1 MRRPLLLALLIAAGC
16 AEQAPPAAPR
26 DAAPAPV
33 ADAAPVDGLDPAL
46 IDRSDVAN
54 GLVKAPGRDL
64 LLAHCTACHS
74 TALITQN
81 RMTRQRWDDTITWMQ
96 ETQRLW
102 PIPPADRARI
112 LDYLELTQGLD
123 GAAMAAADSPWAAPR
138 YRPNP
143 LW

>member
-1 MRRPLLLALLIAAGC
+1 MRRLWILALLAGAGC
-16 AEQAPPAAPR
+16 AEQAPPATPPG
-26 DAAPAPV
+26 AAPPV
-33 ADAAPVDGLDPAL
+33 ADAALVDRLDPAL
-46 IDRSDVAN
+46 IDRTDVAN
-54 GLVKAPGRDL
+54 GLVKAPGREL

-112 LDYLELTQGLD
+112 LDYLELTQGVD
-123 GAAMAAADSPWAAPR
+123 GAAVAAADSPWAAPR

-143 LW
+143 IW

>member
-1 MRRPLLLALLIAAGC
+1 MRRLWILALLAAAGC
-16 AEQAPPAAPR
+16 AEQAPPARAP
-26 DAAPAPV
+26 DAAPAV
-33 ADAAPVDGLDPAL
+33 ADAAPVDRLDPAQ
-46 IDRSDVAN
+46 IDRTDVAN
-54 GLVKAPGRDL
+54 GLVKAPGREL

-143 LW
+143 IW